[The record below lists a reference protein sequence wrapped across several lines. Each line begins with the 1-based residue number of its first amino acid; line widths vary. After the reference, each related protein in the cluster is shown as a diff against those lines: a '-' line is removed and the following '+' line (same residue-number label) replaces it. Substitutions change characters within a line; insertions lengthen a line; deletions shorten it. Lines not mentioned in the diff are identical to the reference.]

1 MKIVN
6 GNILNI
12 YMRRTRPVNQEEVA
26 GQTQRSPSDRKT
38 DVVELSPAV
47 KEVDRAK
54 EMAQTMPEERA
65 EKVEQ
70 IRNQIENGLYRIQP
84 EKIAQKMI
92 EHAID
97 ILA

>member
-12 YMRRTRPVNQEEVA
+12 YMRKTRPVRQEEVT

>member
-1 MKIVN
+1 MKIAN
-6 GNILNI
+6 GNILSI
-12 YMRRTRPVNQEEVA
+12 YMRKTRPVNQEEVA

>member
-6 GNILNI
+6 DKVISI
-12 YMRRTRPVNQEEVA
+12 YMRKARPVEEAA
-26 GQTQRSPSDRKT
+26 GQARKSPSDRKT

-54 EMAQTMPEERA
+54 EMAQAMPEERA

>member
-1 MKIVN
+1 MKILN
-6 GNILNI
+6 DNILSI
-12 YMRRTRPVNQEEVA
+12 YMRKTRPVNQEEVA
-26 GQTQRSPSDRKT
+26 GQVRKSPSDRKT

-47 KEVDRAK
+47 REVDRAK

-70 IRNQIENGLYRIQP
+70 IRNQIESGLYKIQP
-84 EKIAQKMI
+84 EKIAEKMI
-92 EHAID
+92 QHAID